1 MRNYRSL
8 CPVARCLDIFGDRWT
23 LLVLREVAVFGR
35 TTFKELAA
43 MPEKIA
49 TNTLS
54 DRLDKLT
61 VAGLLT
67 KTQSDKNRLVYH
79 YHATQ
84 KGMDLLPIVQEFAK
98 WAEKYLYEEN
108 EAEQLKALM
117 ATVKM
122 N

>member
-1 MRNYRSL
+1 MKDYRSL
-8 CPVARCLDIFGDRWT
+8 CPIARSLDIFGDRWT
-23 LLVLREVAVFGR
+23 LLVLREVAVFGK

-54 DRLDKLT
+54 ERLERLT
-61 VAGLLT
+61 ALELLT

-79 YHATQ
+79 YNITE
-84 KGMDLLPIVQEFAK
+84 KGMELLPIIREVVK
-98 WAEKYLYEEN
+98 WAEKYLYDEVEL
-108 EAEQLKALM
+108 EPMKQLM
-117 ATVKM
+117 ASIK